1 MIIKIIHTNI
11 NSNKNQDTDCGAS
24 SDGECD
30 VSGDGEC
37 GVSGDGECG
46 VNGDGECGVSGDGEY
61 PSYLLCAA
69 PVHLMISLQ

>member
-11 NSNKNQDTDCGAS
+11 NSNKGQDTDCGAS
-24 SDGECD
+24 S
-30 VSGDGEC
+30 DGEC

>member
-24 SDGECD
+24 SDGEC
-30 VSGDGEC
+30 
-37 GVSGDGECG
+37 G
-46 VNGDGECGVSGDGEY
+46 VNGDGDCGVSGDGEY

>member
-24 SDGECD
+24 SDGECN
-30 VSGDGEC
+30 
-37 GVSGDGECG
+37 VSGDGECG

>member
-24 SDGECD
+24 SDGEC
-30 VSGDGEC
+30 
-37 GVSGDGECG
+37 GVS
-46 VNGDGECGVSGDGEY
+46 GDGECGVSGDGEY

>member
-11 NSNKNQDTDCGAS
+11 NSNKNQDNDCGAS

-30 VSGDGEC
+30 
-37 GVSGDGECG
+37 VSGDGECG

>member
-11 NSNKNQDTDCGAS
+11 NSNKSQDTDCGAS
-24 SDGECD
+24 SDGEWG
-30 VSGDGEC
+30 VTGDGEC
-37 GVSGDGECG
+37 GVS
-46 VNGDGECGVSGDGEY
+46 GDGECGVSGDGEY

>member
-11 NSNKNQDTDCGAS
+11 NSNKSQDTDCGAS

-30 VSGDGEC
+30 VS
-37 GVSGDGECG
+37 SDGECG